1 MNFSSKLLEDAVNEF
16 ARLPG
21 VGKRSA
27 LRLVL
32 HLLREDEDQVVS
44 LGESLIKMRKEITYC
59 QECHNICDADTCEI
73 CKDTSRDKSLIC
85 VVEDIRDIMA
95 IENTRQY
102 KGVYHVLGGIISP
115 MNGIGPDDLSIASL
129 LLKVNEGEIKEV
141 ILALN
146 TTLEGDTTNFFLFKK
161 LKDAN
166 VEITTIARGIAVGDE
181 LEYVDDVTLG
191 RSMMNR
197 TPYETVL
204 AISVPR

>member
-1 MNFSSKLLEDAVNEF
+1 MNFSSKLLENAVNEF

-32 HLLREDEDQVVS
+32 HLMREDEDQVVS

-59 QECHNICDADTCEI
+59 LECHNICDADTCEI
-73 CKDTSRDKSLIC
+73 CKDMSRDKSLIC